1 MSKIV
6 CPKCGNDHYFEAVI
20 SSVFS
25 VYIDGTG
32 KTIAKEPLADACTGV
47 NRVECTI
54 CRTQLDVDYDL
65 RTERGIPYQDQYAQP
80 KTITTM

>member
-1 MSKIV
+1 MSDII

-32 KTIAKEPLADACTGV
+32 KTVAKEPLTEACTGV
-47 NRVECTI
+47 NRVECTV
-54 CRTQLDVDYDL
+54 CHTQLDVDYDL
-65 RTERGIPYQDQYAQP
+65 RTERGIPYSDQYAQLKP
-80 KTITTM
+80 ITI

>member
-25 VYIDGTG
+25 IYFDGTG
-32 KTIAKEPLADACTGV
+32 KTVAKEPLTEACTGV
-47 NRVECTI
+47 NRVECTV

-65 RTERGIPYQDQYAQP
+65 RTERGIPYRDQYAQLKP
-80 KTITTM
+80 VTM

>member
-1 MSKIV
+1 MSKII

-20 SSVFS
+20 FSDFS

-65 RTERGIPYQDQYAQP
+65 RTERGIPYQDQYAQL